1 MLTLEECIEM
11 SDLSPPEVA
20 AIAEHEHVDLIIA
33 AEMGAHLLRS
43 PEGEKRIACM
53 IAADLKRARR
63 RGDRVHADHLGQV
76 LESFVHDH
84 GDVEYE

>member
-43 PEGEKRIACM
+43 PDGEKRIARM
-53 IAADLKRARR
+53 IADDVHRAHS
-63 RGDRVHADHLGQV
+63 RGDRVHASHLGEV
-76 LESFVHDH
+76 LENFVHDH
-84 GDVEYE
+84 GDLDYK